1 MKRQIFTLT
10 FLFLIFLSACSP
22 SSANNTPIYERE
34 DLVGSNA
41 TTTVTQSPN
50 QEEAPEVDEPNIEPT
65 PTENPF
71 STFYGCNMTIEFVDG
86 PLESKA
92 TDFKVLGMDYF
103 YDKGD
108 KFDPGKGTSIYYQ
121 YQHYFILHS
130 SFVNGN
136 ILRPMEAEFIR
147 KYLEYWGESGE
158 KYVQGQIDSLIG
170 AEVTWT
176 CNGET
181 LFQTKIDSIARLS
194 HEASQDLWIH
204 PENLNQILMDREG
217 EESEWIGDIQPTTE
231 PYLYTGFCGWGPE
244 STGDERFTYFRYVIR
259 FTIQ

>member
-1 MKRQIFTLT
+1 MKRQLFTLT
-10 FLFLIFLSACSP
+10 FLFLILLSACSP
-22 SSANNTPIYERE
+22 NNANNTPVYERE
-34 DLVGSNA
+34 DLVGSSA
-41 TTTVTQSPN
+41 PTPTPQSPT
-50 QEEAPEVDEPNIEPT
+50 QAETSEAIEPTVEPT

-71 STFYGCNMTIEFVDG
+71 STFYGCDMTIDFVDG
-86 PLESKA
+86 PLESKT
-92 TDFKVLGMDYF
+92 TDFKVLGMEYF

-108 KFDPGKGTSIYYQ
+108 KFDPGKGTSVYYQ

-136 ILRPMEAEFIR
+136 VLRPMEAEFIR

-158 KYVQGQIDSLIG
+158 QYVQGQIDSLIG
-170 AEVTWT
+170 SEVTWS

-194 HEASQDLWIH
+194 HEASQDLWLN

-217 EESEWIGDIQPTTE
+217 VETEWIGDIQPTTE

>member
-1 MKRQIFTLT
+1 MKRRIITLT
-10 FLFLIFLSACSP
+10 FLFFIFLSACSP
-22 SSANNTPIYERE
+22 NSANNTPIYERE
-34 DLVGSNA
+34 DLVGSSA
-41 TTTVTQSPN
+41 STTPPPSPN
-50 QEEAPEVDEPNIEPT
+50 QTETSETNEPSIEPT

-71 STFYGCNMTIEFVDG
+71 STFYGCDMTINFVDG
-86 PLESKA
+86 PLESKS

-108 KFDPGKGTSIYYQ
+108 KFDPGKGTSVYYQ

-158 KYVQGQIDSLIG
+158 QYVQEQIDSLIG
-170 AEVTWT
+170 SEVTWS

-181 LFQTKIDSIARLS
+181 LFQTKIDSITRLS
-194 HEASQDLWIH
+194 HEASQDLWMN
-204 PENLNQILMDREG
+204 PENLNQILVDREG
-217 EESEWIGDIQPTTE
+217 EEDEWIGENQPTTE

-244 STGDERFTYFRYVIR
+244 SAGDERFTYFRYVIR